1 MTIRCIGSAVW
12 TGDRKHGR
20 GTISTQSGAIKDHPY
35 GFADGFEDPPGTNP
49 EELIGAAH
57 ASCFSMAL
65 SSILGAAGLTPHC
78 MNTTA
83 VVTLESDANGASI
96 PSIHLSLE
104 AKIPGA
110 DEATFREL
118 AAKAKATCAVSRLFA
133 ADITLD
139 AKLI

>member
-1 MTIRCIGSAVW
+1 MTIHCIGSAVW

-35 GFADGFEDPPGTNP
+35 GFADIFEDPPGTNP
-49 EELIGAAH
+49 EELIAAAH

-65 SSILGAAGLTPHC
+65 SSILGEAGLTPQR

-83 VVTLESDANGASI
+83 VVTLESDVNGAFI
-96 PSIHLSLE
+96 PKIHLSLE

-110 DEATFREL
+110 DAATFQAL
-118 AAKAKATCAVSRLFA
+118 AAKAKSTCAVSRLFT
-133 ADITLD
+133 ADITLE